1 MNNLWPWIIFNAFVV
16 LMLAIDL
23 GVFNR
28 QAKKVSFRAAIG
40 WSLVWV
46 LLALIFNVWIYY
58 KLGEKPAL
66 EFLTGYLIEKSLSV
80 DNIFVFVLL
89 FSFFKVPEE
98 YRHRVLFWGVTG
110 ALIMRAI
117 FIAVGAVLIAKFH
130 WIIYLFGAFLVF
142 TGYKMFKKSAAD
154 MHPEDNPLVRW
165 FIKRGKVTND
175 YHGKK
180 FFVRINGQ
188 KLATPLFLCL
198 LSIEFTD
205 LIFAVDSIPA
215 IFAITND
222 PFIVYTSNVFAIL
235 GLRSLYFAL
244 EGIISRFPY
253 LRFGLAIILVFIGIK
268 MLMVDIYKIPVIVSL
283 SFIGLVIILSALWDK
298 IISKK
303 QVRDY
308 DERKATG

>member
-1 MNNLWPWIIFNAFVV
+1 MNNIWPWVLFNAFVL

-28 QAKKVSFRAAIG
+28 QAKKVTFGQAIG
-40 WSLVWV
+40 WSAVWIT
-46 LLALIFNVWIYY
+46 LALLFNAWIYY
-58 KLGEKPAL
+58 SMGKKPAL

-89 FSFFKVPEE
+89 FGFFKVPDE
-98 YRHRVLFWGVTG
+98 YRHRVLFWGVIG
-110 ALIMRAI
+110 ALIMRAL

-130 WIIYLFGAFLVF
+130 WIIYVFGAFLVY
-142 TGYKMFKKSAAD
+142 TGYSMFKKSTAD
-154 MHPEDNPLVRW
+154 IHPEDNPLVRW
-165 FIKRGKVTND
+165 FIRRGKVTD
-175 YHGKK
+175 GYHGNK
-180 FFVRINGQ
+180 FFVQLNG
-188 KLATPLFLCL
+188 KNLATPLFLCL

-244 EGIISRFPY
+244 EGVITKFPY
-253 LRFGLAIILVFIGIK
+253 LRFGLAIILIFIGCK
-268 MLMVDIYKIPVIVSL
+268 MLLAEIYKIPVLLSLLIIAVILTASMLWKPPKHNTGIV
-283 SFIGLVIILSALWDK
+283 
-298 IISKK
+298 KK
-303 QVRDY
+303 S
-308 DERKATG
+308 